1 MTTTSTMKP
10 TLSRLWRPTMRAG
23 RTPCCASNG
32 DAQNDPDPVGNAQRS
47 PNPDDRF
54 LIPEGWISRCFLC
67 PPRLRLMLPATVQPE
82 VLLGVAA
89 NHVLQRIG
97 VALGDGASRVRG
109 SRVCAHSLPTYPEA
123 VALFACGIARQ
134 SGPDRDCPAAAPQC
148 RRESPPT

>member
-97 VALGDGASRVRG
+97 VALGDGASRVRVG
-109 SRVCAHSLPTYPEA
+109 GVGLRQDNVLQIDA
-123 VALFACGIARQ
+123 VTHGLSDAC
-134 SGPDRDCPAAAPQC
+134 C
-148 RRESPPT
+148 RH